1 MGSSAGVSR
10 SKLTAV
16 KMGSCLWLWCG
27 RTRSLSRCKP
37 ALPGPQPGSWGPW
50 ALGLLE
56 VLAYSHSRRGG
67 PRQLPG
73 AAPAGAL
80 QFVSLLRHPS
90 LLDLLLGAEVPG
102 ADLDQSQPL
111 RHEADAGELRGT
123 SALLSALLTV
133 TAPAQLAGMVP
144 SGRDDEPWAQG
155 KRRVKAW
162 RGAAKVRGS
171 GGGLREIQAGGG
183 CASFF
188 GLVGA
193 SWEPRCRRRTS
204 GPTPPAGPRP
214 RARSSSSPCLT
225 ECRVV
230 VGNIDE
236 DVVLFCSSVAPVA
249 VRGQPWWWPG
259 PHGGAAA
266 GGGGWGGTPRFEPRF
281 LFTPPQK
288 RQADV
293 F

>member
-1 MGSSAGVSR
+1 MVWKDKISQPLQTGFAR
-10 SKLTAV
+10 A
-16 KMGSCLWLWCG
+16 
-27 RTRSLSRCKP
+27 P
-37 ALPGPQPGSWGPW
+37 ARQLG
-50 ALGLLE
+50 ALGLGPFGA
-56 VLAYSHSRRGG
+56 LAYSRRGG

-188 GLVGA
+188 GAVGA
-193 SWEPRCRRRTS
+193 SS
-204 GPTPPAGPRP
+204 
-214 RARSSSSPCLT
+214 L
-225 ECRVV
+225 V
-230 VGNIDE
+230 VGGGRVGLLLQLGRGHGRE
-236 DVVLFCSSVAPVA
+236 APPLHV
-249 VRGQPWWWPG
+249 
-259 PHGGAAA
+259 
-266 GGGGWGGTPRFEPRF
+266 
-281 LFTPPQK
+281 
-288 RQADV
+288 
-293 F
+293 